1 MRWWL
6 ATLLV
11 VAAGCGGGGTDRVIV
26 AAGTT
31 LVDSG
36 LIDGVVAEYEA
47 LNPGVEVSVVA
58 EPTSLGL
65 ELGRRGAADLL
76 IVHAPEQEER
86 FVEEGNA
93 SASAAV
99 LESRFVLV
107 GPPGDTSISGRSVIE
122 AFAAIASAGRT
133 FVSRGDLS
141 GTHEQELRLWAA
153 TGVEPSE
160 QEWYLESGQGM
171 GQTLLIADQRSG
183 FTLAELGAFLEA
195 RDALSLVDYQVTGE
209 GLANPYTAYVAA
221 TADNREGA
229 MELLEW
235 LGSQEGKATIEAVN
249 QRLFGEIVYQPVTE

>member
-6 ATLLV
+6 LV
-11 VAAGCGGGGTDRVIV
+11 LVLAAGCGGGTDRVIV

-58 EPTSLGL
+58 EPTSLAL

-76 IVHAPEQEER
+76 IVHAPEQEAI
-86 FVEEGNA
+86 FVDEGSAFA
-93 SASAAV
+93 SSAV
-99 LESRFVLV
+99 VESRFVLV
-107 GPPGDTSISGRSVIE
+107 GPPGDTSVSGRSVIE

-141 GTHEQELRLWAA
+141 GTHERELSLWATA
-153 TGVEPSE
+153 GMEPGQ
-160 QEWYLESGQGM
+160 QEWYIESGQGM

-209 GLANPYTAYVAA
+209 ELANPYTAYVAA
-221 TADNREGA
+221 AAANREGA
-229 MELLEW
+229 LELLEW
-235 LGSQEGKATIEAVN
+235 LGSQEGTAVIESVN
-249 QRLFGEIVYQPVTE
+249 LRLFGEVIYQPVTE

>member
-6 ATLLV
+6 AVVLV
-11 VAAGCGGGGTDRVIV
+11 LAASGCGTESERVIV

-36 LIDGVVAEYEA
+36 LIDAVVAEYEA

-58 EPTSLGL
+58 EPTAFAL

-76 IVHAPEQEER
+76 IVHASEQEAI
-86 FVEEGNA
+86 FVEQGHGFVF
-93 SASAAV
+93 SPLV
-99 LESRFVLV
+99 ESRFVLV
-107 GPPGDTSISGRSVIE
+107 GPPDAQVGSGLPVTE
-122 AFAAIASAGRT
+122 AFDEIASAGRT

-141 GTHEQELRLWAA
+141 GTHDRELSLWA
-153 TGVEPSE
+153 VLEIDPSQ

-195 RDALSLVDYQVTGE
+195 RGALSLVDYQVTGE
-209 GLANPYTAYVAA
+209 QLANPYTAYVA
-221 TADNREGA
+221 TAASNRDGA
-229 MELLEW
+229 VDLLEW
-235 LGSQEGKATIEAVN
+235 LASREGTAVIESVN
-249 QRLFGEIVYQPVTE
+249 QRLFGEIVYRPVTE

>member
-6 ATLLV
+6 AALLV
-11 VAAGCGGGGTDRVIV
+11 LAAGCGGGPDRVIV

-58 EPTSLGL
+58 EPTSLAL

-76 IVHAPEQEER
+76 IVHASEQEAI
-86 FVEEGNA
+86 FVDEGNA
-93 SASAAV
+93 FASSPV
-99 LESRFVLV
+99 VVSRFVLV
-107 GPPGDTSISGRSVIE
+107 GPADGIADSGLSVTEAFSVI
-122 AFAAIASAGRT
+122 AAAGRT

-141 GTHEQELRLWAA
+141 GTHERELRLWAA
-153 TGVEPSE
+153 LGIEPGP
-160 QEWYLESGQGM
+160 QGWYIETGQGM

-195 RDALSLVDYQVTGE
+195 RDSLSLVDYQVTGNE
-209 GLANPYTAYVAA
+209 LTNPYTGYVAA
-221 TADNREGA
+221 AASNREGA
-229 MELLEW
+229 LELLAW
-235 LGSQEGKATIEAVN
+235 LGSQEGIAVIESVN
-249 QRLFGEIVYQPVTE
+249 LRLFGEIIYQPVAQ